1 MMSAQVQTWFIFQAF
16 FQGVLLFQ
24 ALYMGFHF
32 VALKR
37 REYLYYASYVSIK
50 SVYFLIQSA
59 EIYQH
64 PDTFSVQTSDTFHY
78 FKFLAV
84 GAYLMYYLFISD
96 FFNYEKNL
104 PKIAAWGRIIEKFL
118 LGYIGLNFL
127 LLLFDVPQKV
137 QNIVYSAFVLPLFVV
152 SIVLLVQA
160 MKSLRDR
167 KAYFIIVGTIAF
179 ASGSIVSLFLV
190 SIWKIQTFEWFRL
203 AGILI
208 ELLCFSI
215 ALALKNQEIEEEK
228 QRIQS
233 KLAEAEIAALRSQMN
248 PHFIFNSLSSIN
260 NFMLNNDSQQASFY
274 LTKFARLIRLVLE
287 NSRTEKVLLAN
298 ELHALE
304 LYLEMEALRFKE
316 KLTYVIQI
324 DPSVSPDFIEIPPLL
339 LQPYVENAIWHG
351 LMHKKQGGTVTINI
365 HQIEENLLHIS
376 ITDDGIGRERAEE
389 LKSRSATREKSFGMQ
404 ITSER
409 LNAINTIFKTQTRIT
424 VEDLTDTEGSAC
436 GTKIN
441 LMIPC

>member
-1 MMSAQVQTWFIFQAF
+1 MMTSQAQIWLTFQAF

-50 SVYFLIQSA
+50 SVYFIIQSI
-59 EIYQH
+59 EIYRN

-96 FFNYEKNL
+96 FFDYEKNL
-104 PKIAAWGRIIEKFL
+104 PKIAMWGRRVEKVL
-118 LGYIGLNFL
+118 MGYIALNFL
-127 LLLFDVPQKV
+127 LLLLNIPQKV
-137 QNIVYSAFVLPLFVV
+137 QNMVYSAFVLPLFIV
-152 SIVLLVQA
+152 SIILLVQA
-160 MKSLRDR
+160 MKTLRDR
-167 KAYFIIVGTIAF
+167 KAYFIIIGTVAF
-179 ASGSIVSLFLV
+179 ATGSVVSLILV
-190 SIWKIQTFEWFRL
+190 SILKIQTFEWFRL

-208 ELLCFSI
+208 ELVCFSI
-215 ALALKNQEIEEEK
+215 ALAIKNQEIEEEK

-260 NFMLNNDSQQASFY
+260 NFMLDNNSEQASFY

-298 ELHALE
+298 ELYALE
-304 LYLEMEALRFKE
+304 LYLEMEGLRFKE
-316 KLTYVIQI
+316 KLKYVIQI
-324 DPSVSPDFIEIPPLL
+324 DPSVSPDFLEIPPLL

-351 LMHKKQGGTVTINI
+351 LMHKKQGGTVTIAIN
-365 HQIEENLLHIS
+365 QLEENLLHIS
-376 ITDDGIGRERAEE
+376 ISDDGIGRERAEE
-389 LKSRSATREKSFGMQ
+389 LKSRSAMRQKSFGMQ

-409 LNAINTIFKTQTRIT
+409 LNAINTIFKTQTCIT
-424 VEDLTDTEGSAC
+424 VEDLTDTEGAAC
-436 GTKIN
+436 GTKVN
-441 LMIPC
+441 LTIPC

>member
-1 MMSAQVQTWFIFQAF
+1 MMSPQVQTWLIFQAF
-16 FQGVLLFQ
+16 FQGVLIFQ
-24 ALYMGFHF
+24 ALYMGFHY

-37 REYLYYASYVSIK
+37 REYLYYASYVTIK
-50 SVYFLIQSA
+50 SVYFIIQSI

-96 FFNYEKNL
+96 FFDYEKNL
-104 PKIAAWGRIIEKFL
+104 PKIAAWARTVEKVL
-118 LGYIGLNFL
+118 VGYIGLNFV

-137 QNIVYSAFVLPLFVV
+137 QNIVYSALVLPLFVV
-152 SIVLLVQA
+152 SIILLVQA
-160 MKSLRDR
+160 MKILRDR

-179 ASGSIVSLFLV
+179 ASGSVVSLFLV

-215 ALALKNQEIEEEK
+215 ALALKNQEIEQEK

-260 NFMLNNDSQQASFY
+260 NFMLDNDSPQASFY

-324 DPSVSPDFIEIPPLL
+324 DPSVSPDFTEIPPLL

-351 LMHKKQGGTVTINI
+351 LMHKKQGGTVTIRIN
-365 HQIEENLLHIS
+365 QIDENLLHIS

-389 LKSRSATREKSFGMQ
+389 LKSRSATRQKSFGMQ

-409 LNAINTIFKTQTRIT
+409 LNAINTIFKTKTRIT

>member
-1 MMSAQVQTWFIFQAF
+1 MMTSQAQIWLTFQAF

-37 REYLYYASYVSIK
+37 REYLYYAAYVTIK
-50 SVYFLIQSA
+50 SVYFIIQSV
-59 EIYQH
+59 EIYRN
-64 PDTFSVQTSDTFHY
+64 PDGFSVQTSDTFHY

-96 FFNYEKNL
+96 FFDYEKNV
-104 PKIAAWGRIIEKFL
+104 PKIAVWGRRVEKVL
-118 LGYIGLNFL
+118 MGYIALNFL
-127 LLLFDVPQKV
+127 LLLFNVPQKV
-137 QNIVYSAFVLPLFVV
+137 QNLVYSAFVLPLFIV
-152 SIVLLVQA
+152 SIILLVQA
-160 MKSLRDR
+160 MKTLRDR
-167 KAYFIIVGTIAF
+167 KAYFIIVGTVAF
-179 ASGSIVSLFLV
+179 ATGSVVSLILV
-190 SIWKIQTFEWFRL
+190 SILKIQTFEWFRL

-208 ELLCFSI
+208 ELVCFSI

-260 NFMLNNDSQQASFY
+260 NFMLDNNSQQASFY

-298 ELHALE
+298 ELHALD
-304 LYLEMEALRFKE
+304 LYLEMEGLRFKE
-316 KLTYVIQI
+316 KLKYVIQI
-324 DPSVSPDFIEIPPLL
+324 DPSVSPDFLEIPPLL

-351 LMHKKQGGTVTINI
+351 LMHKKQGGTVTISIN
-365 HQIEENLLHIS
+365 QLEENLLHIS

-389 LKSRSATREKSFGMQ
+389 LKSRSATRQKSFGMQ

-424 VEDLTDTEGSAC
+424 VEDLTDTEGVAC
-436 GTKIN
+436 GTKVN